1 MSFFL
6 AEDGF
11 FVPFTYAAKRGCG
24 IPNRREML
32 TKVGISFSSLSYQT
46 KKNPFTTNERIQK
59 PGQKSVLYATDREHV
74 ALVVV
79 AQYRIAV
86 VVVQV
91 HIARVVVIVLCR
103 TPEVRVE
110 ALEVEIAPV
119 VAATSRQRREREG
132 IRAIAITIPP
142 GRGLEFCTGDR

>member
-1 MSFFL
+1 MASCL
-6 AEDGF
+6 
-11 FVPFTYAAKRGCG
+11 
-24 IPNRREML
+24 
-32 TKVGISFSSLSYQT
+32 
-46 KKNPFTTNERIQK
+46 
-59 PGQKSVLYATDREHV
+59 VLYATDREHV

-91 HIARVVVIVLCR
+91 HFARVVVIVLCR

-142 GRGLEFCTGDR
+142 GRGLEFCTGDQ